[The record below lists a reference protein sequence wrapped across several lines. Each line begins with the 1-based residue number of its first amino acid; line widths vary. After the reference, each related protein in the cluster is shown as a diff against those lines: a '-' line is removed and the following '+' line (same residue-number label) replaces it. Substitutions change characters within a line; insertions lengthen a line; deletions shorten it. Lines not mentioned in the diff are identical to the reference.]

1 MTVRAHKPEFNF
13 REKITELSGPIPEH
27 RMPGGTIVQQKFG
40 FAPESG
46 GTENETTSTSFVDTA
61 HYYIDI
67 TPKFP
72 DSSMFIE
79 FWFNV
84 KNNQMHGAYQY
95 LRVVR
100 KYPGQ
105 TGYMANTSGEDATYF
120 WGTAGDSNHIAY
132 QGVSIA
138 TLDSPTTTETIRYQV
153 QQKSSTSSVTMRVG
167 ENGQNKRMMG
177 RITEI
182 RKGAYMGDVN

>member
-1 MTVRAHKPEFNF
+1 MVVRAHKPEFNF
-13 REKITELSGPIPEH
+13 REKITELSGPLPAYK
-27 RMPGGTIVQQKFG
+27 MPGGTIVQQKFG

-46 GTENETTSTSFVDTA
+46 GTENETTSTTFIDTA
-61 HYYIDI
+61 HYYVDI
-67 TPKFP
+67 TPKFS

-84 KNNQMHGAYQY
+84 KNNQMNAAYQY

-105 TGYMANTSGEDATYF
+105 TDYLANTSGEDATYF
-120 WGTAGDSNHIAY
+120 WGTASDSNHIAY

-138 TLDSPTTTETIRYQV
+138 TLDCPNTTETIRYQV
-153 QQKSSTSSVTMRVG
+153 QQRSSTSSVTMRVG
-167 ENGQNKRMMG
+167 ENGQNRRMIG

-182 RKGAYMGDVN
+182 RKGGYMGDIN